1 MAIFSFD
8 TQEIEHNKQMLL
20 HVKIQWNSFQFN
32 EYFMSKQQTADERND
47 SDNETKK
54 LEVLCVCWLFS
65 PNKNHPKDR
74 KQFKKIR
81 KKYFIKLKK
90 KKIPV
95 CDLSCCW
102 PDHFY
107 FVKNVHLLIWAGNT
121 EYSITCALI
130 EMSWIRICKNS
141 ESESE
146 SKSEFNQLLH
156 TKHSTV
162 E

>member
-1 MAIFSFD
+1 MKFVSVQWIFHEQTANSWRTEWFR
-8 TQEIEHNKQMLL
+8 
-20 HVKIQWNSFQFN
+20 QWNKKVRSSLRMLAVFPKQKS
-32 EYFMSKQQTADERND
+32 SKRQKTIQKD
-47 SDNETKK
+47 TKK
-54 LEVLCVCWLFS
+54 VLY
-65 PNKNHPKDR
+65 
-74 KQFKKIR
+74 QI
-81 KKYFIKLKK
+81 KK